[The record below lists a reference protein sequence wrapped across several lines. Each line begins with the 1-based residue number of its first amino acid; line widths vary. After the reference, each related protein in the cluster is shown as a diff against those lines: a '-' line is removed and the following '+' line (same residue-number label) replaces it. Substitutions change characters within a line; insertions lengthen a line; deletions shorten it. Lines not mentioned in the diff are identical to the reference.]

1 MKIGTLLTVAIVSL
15 SAVGGGLAVYVA
27 TTKYQTMD
35 KVSVA
40 QRRLEIVRA
49 VGEIPRYMNPER
61 GFATNIMFGPPA
73 VDPKMRAELNDKYR
87 KQTDGARE
95 KMNQIRATLLGGLE
109 DGAAV
114 ASGMD
119 GLNAKFASLREAMDK
134 AIDGPA
140 EARRDAA
147 KKIVGDNAVFN
158 KDVTALLDEQVRK
171 MAVLDGDAYRQASY
185 ANIAWTLRDVGG
197 YNASL
202 HKNLVGAKRP
212 ATDAERMDLSRSQ
225 GRNDQILMSLQE
237 LKGNPATP
245 ANVAAALG
253 KMNDAYVER
262 FGQEQKLVKDGAI
275 SGKYEHDVDTY
286 YAESQRGLASVV
298 EVRDAFYDN
307 AEQVLS
313 SAYSAARASFV
324 IALGGLIAVVIA
336 SVGLVTM
343 VRRRVCKPI
352 VDLTATMSRLA
363 GGDVSDEI
371 SGSDRDDEIGAM
383 AAAVRVFKDNMIK
396 ADRLAAEKEA
406 ENDIKMRRA
415 RVLDELARAFEAK
428 VGELVGGLSS
438 ASAVMEETA
447 QSMSTT
453 AAATN
458 RQAGVVAAASEQTS
472 ANVQTVAS
480 ATEELTTSV
489 AEIGRQVAQSTEI
502 AARAVES
509 ARRSG
514 DTARSLADGAQK
526 IGDVVTLIQTIAAQT
541 NLLAL
546 NATIEAARAGE
557 AGRGFAVVA
566 SEVKSLAG
574 QTAKATTEI
583 SEQIAAIQTASD
595 ETVTAIRNVVDVI
608 AEIDQIGVAI
618 ASAIQQQGS
627 ATKEISRNVQ
637 EAARHPGGHH
647 QHLRR
652 PEGGRRHRLSRHS
665 GAGCGGTTVFAI
677 ERACR
682 AGQPLP
688 LRGQGRVNRTRRLV
702 SPGSPSREA
711 EASSVSAKLRRDG
724 RRHSR
729 PRCRQCGEP
738 TASPA
743 RQSD

>member
-119 GLNAKFASLREAMDK
+119 GLNTKFAGWREAMDK

-147 KKIVGDNAVFN
+147 KKIVTDNAVFN
-158 KDVTALLDEQVRK
+158 TAVTALLDEQVRK

-212 ATDAERMDLSRSQ
+212 ASDAERMDLSRSQ

-286 YAESQRGLASVV
+286 YAESQRGLAAVV

-324 IALGGLIAVVIA
+324 IALGGLIAVAIA

-415 RVLDELARAFEAK
+415 RVLDELARAFETK

-637 EAARHPGGHH
+637 EAARGTQEVTTNISGV
-647 QHLRR
+647 QKAADDTGSAATQVLGAA
-652 PEGGRRHRLSRHS
+652 EQLSSQSR
-665 GAGCGGTTVFAI
+665 
-677 ERACR
+677 EL
-682 AGQPLP
+682 AGQ
-688 LRGQGRVNRTRRLV
+688 VNRFLSEVR
-702 SPGSPSREA
+702 A
-711 EASSVSAKLRRDG
+711 A
-724 RRHSR
+724 
-729 PRCRQCGEP
+729 
-738 TASPA
+738 
-743 RQSD
+743 

>member
-1 MKIGTLLTVAIVSL
+1 MKIGTLLTLAIASL

-119 GLNAKFASLREAMDK
+119 GLNTKFASLREAMDK

-158 KDVTALLDEQVRK
+158 TAVTALLDDQVRK

-406 ENDIKMRRA
+406 ENDVKMRRA

-526 IGDVVTLIQTIAAQT
+526 IGDVVTPIQTIAAQT

-637 EAARHPGGHH
+637 EAARGTQEVTTNISGV
-647 QHLRR
+647 QKAADDTGSAATQVLGAA
-652 PEGGRRHRLSRHS
+652 EQLSSQSR
-665 GAGCGGTTVFAI
+665 
-677 ERACR
+677 EL
-682 AGQPLP
+682 AGQ
-688 LRGQGRVNRTRRLV
+688 VNRFLSEVR
-702 SPGSPSREA
+702 A
-711 EASSVSAKLRRDG
+711 A
-724 RRHSR
+724 
-729 PRCRQCGEP
+729 
-738 TASPA
+738 
-743 RQSD
+743 